1 MYTDLVGKLLPAV
14 FQRRKAD
21 YWAILEIDAIIPK
34 NCARIGKKPLIALGR
49 GGERDGAEADAG
61 DGTGKGR
68 AASGMRPFVVD
79 DLQEA
84 LCEQTCHLA
93 QRGLEGDAAHLK
105 VGLFAGDAH
114 CVANKLACE
123 VDGVVEAAAGVDGG
137 A

>member
-1 MYTDLVGKLLPAV
+1 MGKLLPAV

-34 NCARIGKKPLIALGR
+34 NCARIGKKPLIAMGR
-49 GGERDGAEADAG
+49 GGERDGADADAG
-61 DGTGKGR
+61 DSTGKER

-84 LCEQTCHLA
+84 LCEKVRHFA
-93 QRGLEGDAAHLK
+93 QRWLEGDAAHLK
-105 VGLFAGDAH
+105 VRLLACDAH
-114 CVANKLACE
+114 CIANKLACE